1 MGAFMRRRTLLAALG
16 AAPFLTT
23 HAYAA
28 TLSAPLTADDRGR
41 PLADVRINGAGP
53 FSLVIDTAA
62 GGTVLSPRTIERLA
76 LQPTGQ
82 RARIQGASG
91 AMEVDLYSLDRVEIA
106 GLTRENLMAV
116 PTPADSASAASHEG
130 VLGMGV
136 FAGTR
141 VEFDFA
147 GGRLN
152 IDTGANRASLTDA
165 VRVELRNR
173 IFALAPITIAGVDAT
188 AVIDTGAR
196 ATVAN
201 ARLREAL
208 GFAENDPRLR
218 EAEPIGGATSNRTP
232 TFAAEVTPVLFAG
245 HDYGALD
252 LNFANLSVFNAMQL
266 TDAPA
271 VILGVDILRRAQSLT
286 LDYTSA
292 EVALRV

>member
-1 MGAFMRRRTLLAALG
+1 MHRRAILAALA
-16 AAPFLTT
+16 AAPFITT
-23 HAYAA
+23 RGYAA
-28 TLSAPLTADDRGR
+28 TLSTPLSADDRGR

-62 GGTVLSPRTIERLA
+62 GGTVLSARTIERLA
-76 LQPTGQ
+76 IQPTGQ

-91 AMEVDLYSLDRVEIA
+91 AMEVELYNLDRIEIA
-106 GLTRENLMAV
+106 GHTRENVMAV
-116 PTPADSASAASHEG
+116 PTPPDSASAAQHEG

-136 FAGTR
+136 FANSR

-152 IDTGANRASLTDA
+152 IDTDPNRAPLANAIS
-165 VRVELRNR
+165 VELRNR
-173 IFALAPITIAGVDAT
+173 IFARAPITIAGVNAT

-196 ATVAN
+196 VTVAN
-201 ARLREAL
+201 ARLRDAL

-218 EAEPIGGATSNRTP
+218 EAESIGGATADRTP
-232 TFAAEVTPVLFAG
+232 TRAGEVTPVLFAG
-245 HDYGALD
+245 HDFGALD
-252 LNFANLSVFNAMQL
+252 LNFAELPVFRSMQL
-266 TDAPA
+266 DDAPA
-271 VILGVDILRRAQSLT
+271 VILGVDLLRRAQSLT

>member
-1 MGAFMRRRTLLAALG
+1 MRRRTLLAALG
-16 AAPFLTT
+16 AAPFITT
-23 HAYAA
+23 RGLAA

-76 LQPTGQ
+76 LQPSGQ

-91 AMEVDLYSLDRVEIA
+91 AMDVDLYRLDRIEIA
-106 GLTRENLMAV
+106 GLTRENLVAV
-116 PTPADSASAASHEG
+116 PTPPDSASAAQHEG

-136 FAGTR
+136 FANSR

-147 GGRLN
+147 GSRLN
-152 IDTGANRASLTDA
+152 IDTGANRAPLANA

-173 IFALAPITIAGVDAT
+173 IFALAPISIGGVNAT

-218 EAEPIGGATSNRTP
+218 EAESIGGATSHRTP
-232 TFAAEVTPVLFAG
+232 TFAAEVTPVVFAG

-252 LNFANLSVFNAMQL
+252 LNFADLSVFNAMQL

>member
-1 MGAFMRRRTLLAALG
+1 MLRRTVLAALA
-16 AAPFLTT
+16 AAPVITT
-23 HAYAA
+23 HSHGA
-28 TLSAPLTADDRGR
+28 TLSTPLTADDRGR
-41 PLADVRINGAGP
+41 PLADVLINSAGP

-62 GGTVLSPRTIERLA
+62 GGTLLHAQTIERLA

-91 AMEVDLYSLDRVEIA
+91 GMDVELYSLDRVEIA
-106 GLTRENLMAV
+106 GLTRENLLAV
-116 PTPADSASAASHEG
+116 QAPPDSASAAQHEG

-136 FAGTR
+136 FANAR

-152 IDTGANRASLTDA
+152 VDTSADRAPLADA
-165 VRVELRNR
+165 MRVELRNR

-218 EAEPIGGATSNRTP
+218 EAEPIGGATAHRTP

-245 HDYGALD
+245 HDFGALD
-252 LNFANLSVFNAMQL
+252 LNFADLSVFNAMQL